1 MIEVDH
7 TFESPEIMEAVLS
20 ASPKVLAKHRGITVK
35 QARACQE
42 VLLLALVIR
51 YRRIMGRDSAD
62 LEKKVQVRLRAMPR
76 EVRKESIK

>member
-1 MIEVDH
+1 VIEINH
-7 TFESPEIMEAVLS
+7 SFESPEIMEAVLA

-51 YRRIMGRDSAD
+51 YRRMVGRDSTD
-62 LEKKVQVRLRAMPR
+62 LEKKVQMRLKILPR
-76 EVRKESIK
+76 DIRNESIT